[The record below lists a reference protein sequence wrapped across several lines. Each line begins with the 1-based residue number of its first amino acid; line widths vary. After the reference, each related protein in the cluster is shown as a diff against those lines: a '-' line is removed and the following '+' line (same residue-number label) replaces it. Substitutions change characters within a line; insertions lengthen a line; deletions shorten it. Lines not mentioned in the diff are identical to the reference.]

1 MPGSF
6 GLRRNPAWLRRRV
19 LLRAW
24 RLESV
29 NRIRA
34 RDSSWQ
40 LATTLLGVTG
50 VSAWLVTY
58 WGPSFVSLAGRHLI
72 STGIVLALQSALLTN
87 HGRKKWTEYYSQGW
101 LATLPLDRQDR
112 KTLVALRACWPPI
125 AILIGI
131 TVVLLA
137 AVLSARVSDGTVF
150 PVAASCALG
159 TCGGILMGWWLPQ
172 RDPAIPLPASSLVHG
187 RPGAM
192 PALAALSGWPI
203 LQTKV
208 WLRPRSIARLMLVA
222 LGLPMDVSGNAAV
235 AILWTF
241 IVGLY
246 LVVLL
251 RATIEVAGQGAN
263 WLRPTPLSFARFAW
277 AVLRYPILKQLLWS
291 GLTTGMLVALGMNPF
306 EALSLAELWLAIFAA
321 VSSIALV
328 HAHGSTQMRL
338 KILLSICCLTAIETV
353 KHHIALPCALVF
365 SGWQLN
371 RAARS

>member
-1 MPGSF
+1 MPGSS
-6 GLRRNPAWLRRRV
+6 GSRRNPAWLRRRV

-24 RLESV
+24 RLEAV
-29 NRIRA
+29 NRLRGKG
-34 RDSSWQ
+34 SSWQ
-40 LATTLLGVTG
+40 LATALLGAAG
-50 VSAWLVTY
+50 VLAWLVTY
-58 WGPSFVSLAGRHLI
+58 WGPSIVSLAGRHLF

-87 HGRKKWTEYYSQGW
+87 HGRKKWTEYYSQSW
-101 LATLPLDRQDR
+101 LATLPLDRQDC

-125 AILIGI
+125 AVLIGF

-137 AVLSARVSDGTVF
+137 AVLFARVTGGTVF
-150 PVAASCALG
+150 PVATSCAVG
-159 TCGGILMGWWLPQ
+159 TCSGILIGWWLPQ

-192 PALAALSGWPI
+192 PALAAMSGWPL
-203 LQTKV
+203 LQTRV

-222 LGLPMDVSGNAAV
+222 LGLPMDVSGNVAV

-251 RATIEVAGQGAN
+251 RATIEVAGQGAS

-277 AVLRYPILKQLLWS
+277 AVLRYPILKQLLWTT
-291 GLTTGMLVALGMNPF
+291 LTAGMLAALGMKPF
-306 EALSLAELWLAIFAA
+306 EALSLAELWLAIFTA
-321 VSSIALV
+321 VSSIALA
-328 HAHGSTQMRL
+328 HAYGSTGMRL
-338 KILLSICCLTAIETV
+338 KILVSICCLAAIETV